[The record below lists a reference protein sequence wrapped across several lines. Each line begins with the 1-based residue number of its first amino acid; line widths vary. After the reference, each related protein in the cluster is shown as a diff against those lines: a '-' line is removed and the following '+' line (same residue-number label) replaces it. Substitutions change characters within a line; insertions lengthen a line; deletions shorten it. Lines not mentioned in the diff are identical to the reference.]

1 MHSFGICVIIHQTK
15 INSMKKTQL
24 LFLVSIFLIT
34 VSNAQ
39 INKGAVLLG
48 ADLYGYTEKTTST
61 LGSDAEIKYLLISPM
76 AGFAIKENLVI
87 GGDLTFGFSEFDN
100 PVGSY
105 DNKSNAYG
113 AGFFIRKYK
122 PVGKNGFY
130 IFAQGRLGGLYEKNE
145 QISTVQSD
153 ITKRYAVGISIYPGV
168 SYSIS
173 KKFHL
178 EAGLANLLNIQY
190 RTEKR
195 EAEGIVNKTDKT
207 KRIELNSSLSGF
219 SNIFAGFRVLLN

>member
-1 MHSFGICVIIHQTK
+1 MHSFGICVIIHQTQ

-24 LFLVSIFLIT
+24 LFLVSIFFIA

-48 ADLYGYTEKTTST
+48 SDLYGYTEKTTSSLT
-61 LGSDAEIKYLLISPM
+61 SDAEITYLVISPM

-87 GGDLTFGFSEFDN
+87 GGDLMFGFTEFDN
-100 PVGSY
+100 PAAY
-105 DNKSNAYG
+105 DAKGNAYG
-113 AGFFIRKYK
+113 AGFFVRKYK

-130 IFAQGRLGGLYEKNE
+130 IFAQGRLGGSFEKNK
-145 QISTVQSD
+145 QISAAQSD
-153 ITKRYAVGISIYPGV
+153 IDRRYTIGMSIYPGI
-168 SYSIS
+168 SYAIS

-178 EAGLANLLNIQY
+178 EAGLANLLNVQY
-190 RTEKR
+190 RSEKREFEGIVDRTEKKR
-195 EAEGIVNKTDKT
+195 
-207 KRIELNSSLSGF
+207 RIELNSSLSGF